1 MIEILNK
8 LRQPLIINLNDGT
21 ALHLLA
27 REKAEITAEQFKSVE
42 VKMYLTNGDI
52 VVLRM
57 N

>member
-8 LRQPLIINLNDGT
+8 LRQPLIINLNDGKS
-21 ALHLLA
+21 LHLLA
-27 REKAEITAEQFKSVE
+27 RDKAEITSEQFKSPE
-42 VKMYLTNGDI
+42 VKMNLANGNI